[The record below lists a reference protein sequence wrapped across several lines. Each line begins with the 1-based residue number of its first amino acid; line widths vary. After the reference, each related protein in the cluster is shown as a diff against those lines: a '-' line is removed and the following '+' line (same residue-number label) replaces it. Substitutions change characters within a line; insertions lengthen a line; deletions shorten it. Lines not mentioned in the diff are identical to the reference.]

1 MQIYGQYIAWKTR
14 QLGTTSVEVE
24 IWDWKAGARIWVGL
38 LYVDYTFP
46 TDGSECVNR
55 NTPSENTSRIY
66 FLTIHTCLSPPTFK
80 RSSRCIISMHHI
92 LSPIPK

>member
-46 TDGSECVNR
+46 TDG
-55 NTPSENTSRIY
+55 
-66 FLTIHTCLSPPTFK
+66 
-80 RSSRCIISMHHI
+80 
-92 LSPIPK
+92 

>member
-1 MQIYGQYIAWKTR
+1 MSAKSGKLHPDVTGPIPSLVGEPFFPQVRQIQPLAMQIYGQYIAWKTR

-46 TDGSECVNR
+46 TDG
-55 NTPSENTSRIY
+55 
-66 FLTIHTCLSPPTFK
+66 
-80 RSSRCIISMHHI
+80 
-92 LSPIPK
+92 